1 MTEPR
6 SDTLCGPQYMPTE
19 VSTWNTSRPRSWPG
33 SSACL
38 PPGSWVVH
46 RRSAPHALW
55 TGMTTCRTLEMTQF
69 RPHTSLGREVL
80 LSAPAKHIRK
90 LRHEG
95 QLSCSRSQA
104 RWHAMSAVGLVSTGP
119 GSQPPHVVTIR
130 KTWTG
135 SGQVLPGALMGGNS
149 VTPVLH
155 LKQRTRA
162 PGLDGWQEW
171 AEQTWSSLSPGLHGS
186 KPNTYLTSTAL
197 STTHADQHSV
207 IYTAQRS
214 PSWGTHTLTRIFN
227 PTL

>member
-1 MTEPR
+1 
-6 SDTLCGPQYMPTE
+6 
-19 VSTWNTSRPRSWPG
+19 
-33 SSACL
+33 
-38 PPGSWVVH
+38 
-46 RRSAPHALW
+46 
-55 TGMTTCRTLEMTQF
+55 
-69 RPHTSLGREVL
+69 
-80 LSAPAKHIRK
+80 
-90 LRHEG
+90 
-95 QLSCSRSQA
+95 
-104 RWHAMSAVGLVSTGP
+104 
-119 GSQPPHVVTIR
+119 
-130 KTWTG
+130 
-135 SGQVLPGALMGGNS
+135 MGGNS

-171 AEQTWSSLSPGLHGS
+171 AEQTWSSLSPGLRGS